1 MTIKSENNEL
11 IIRIPENLMGL
22 SEIQELID
30 YLKFKSITS
39 KSKAKAGDAEKLADE
54 INQSWWNKNK
64 NKYIN

>member
-1 MTIKSENNEL
+1 MV
-11 IIRIPENLMGL
+11 L

-39 KSKAKAGDAEKLADE
+39 KSKAKANDAEKLADE

-64 NKYIN
+64 DKIKSNDKRKCNKVI

>member
-1 MTIKSENNEL
+1 MTITSENNEL

-39 KSKAKAGDAEKLADE
+39 KSKAKASDAEKLADE

-64 NKYIN
+64 DK

>member
-1 MTIKSENNEL
+1 MTITSENNEL

-39 KSKAKAGDAEKLADE
+39 KSKAKANDAEKLADE

-64 NKYIN
+64 DKYIK